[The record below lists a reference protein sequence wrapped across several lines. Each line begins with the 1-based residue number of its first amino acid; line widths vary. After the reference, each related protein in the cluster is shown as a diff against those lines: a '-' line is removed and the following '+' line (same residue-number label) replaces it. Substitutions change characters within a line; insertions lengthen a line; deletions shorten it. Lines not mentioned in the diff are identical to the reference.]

1 MYYTTQGLCCYIHNY
16 KTSTGHRTSW
26 KHSWT
31 SLRRTDQP
39 MLEPKRG
46 LHASPK
52 RQHWATSRQ
61 FSDVSC
67 LVFNYFG
74 CFKKKLVRGK
84 WNRFAN
90 FCIPKNFGAHAY
102 ARRTAPNK
110 QASTFIFL
118 YKLLFFFLPKH
129 TWRAPIRGS
138 AQSSLQLHVAE
149 NKYHRSTDRNP
160 LSPGQ
165 FCCTYRCWWLPL
177 RKNHD
182 GTFNSLSWTS
192 ASAAKST
199 CAPVVAERIDT
210 KSGTRDSMHIM

>member
-1 MYYTTQGLCCYIHNY
+1 
-16 KTSTGHRTSW
+16 
-26 KHSWT
+26 
-31 SLRRTDQP
+31 

-46 LHASPK
+46 PHASPQ

-118 YKLLFFFLPKH
+118 YKLLFFFFF
-129 TWRAPIRGS
+129 
-138 AQSSLQLHVAE
+138 
-149 NKYHRSTDRNP
+149 YRSTRDVHLFVAVPTRVYNSTSPKTSITDP
-160 LSPGQ
+160 LTALPSRQASFAAPTDAGGYHSGKTTTARSTA
-165 FCCTYRCWWLPL
+165 CLEPPHLLLKALALPL
-177 RKNHD
+177 
-182 GTFNSLSWTS
+182 
-192 ASAAKST
+192 
-199 CAPVVAERIDT
+199 
-210 KSGTRDSMHIM
+210 

>member
-118 YKLLFFFLPKH
+118 YKLLFFFLTK
-129 TWRAPIRGS
+129 A
-138 AQSSLQLHVAE
+138 HV
-149 NKYHRSTDRNP
+149 T
-160 LSPGQ
+160 
-165 FCCTYRCWWLPL
+165 CTYSWQCPLEFTTPRRRKQVSQIHWPQSPLARPVLLHLPMLVATTPEKPRRHVQQPVLNL
-177 RKNHD
+177 RI
-182 GTFNSLSWTS
+182 
-192 ASAAKST
+192 
-199 CAPVVAERIDT
+199 CC
-210 KSGTRDSMHIM
+210 